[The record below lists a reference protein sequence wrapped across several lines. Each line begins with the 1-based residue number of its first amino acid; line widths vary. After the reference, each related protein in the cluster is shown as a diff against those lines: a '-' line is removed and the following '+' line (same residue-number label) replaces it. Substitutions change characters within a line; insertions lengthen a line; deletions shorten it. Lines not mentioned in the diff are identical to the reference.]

1 MLGEVQAS
9 VENRTKDYG
18 GNRDKFSQPAKTGQY
33 NVGKSGCQARNQA
46 DSVQNHRRNQ
56 RDCAQDYGSVRID
69 VVESRAAVRGSKA
82 DADGF
87 CGGMGGAKVD
97 NAYLCGLSR
106 RPRRDRN

>member
-18 GNRDKFSQPAKTGQY
+18 GKRDKFSQPAKTDQY

-69 VVESRAAVRGSKA
+69 VVESRA
-82 DADGF
+82 DGF

-106 RPRRDRN
+106 RPRRDRD